1 MGVSKQEPAA
11 PARSRLRGGSEETSQ
26 VLSGREGGLTEG
38 ADKPPPVRLVGA
50 WWAPAV
56 GLSGLGLISAIE
68 IEARTD
74 AGREVFF
81 NVGQPWA
88 VYIFLAS
95 LMGLLV
101 YGFGRHAS
109 LWAIGKP
116 TPGIWRE
123 IPARTRNALKLGIGQ
138 EKVRRDRYAGIM
150 HLCIFSSIVVLTF
163 VTAQVAIDDDTA
175 LSFLHGPYYLFFSFY
190 GDLFGLIGLI
200 GVGMALYRR
209 YFIDFH
215 RIRWDERLEDHA
227 IIVGLGLILVTGFL
241 VESFRV
247 YTSELHGFVLEDGTR
262 LEAHTDWARWSFVA
276 WGLAQVWDLF
286 DLSQGHVLSAHT
298 WGWWSHIVL
307 AFGWLG
313 LIVFTRLDHL
323 IFAPVNAFLLSTDS
337 PGRLA
342 KIENIEEQEVFGVG
356 QIQDF
361 TWKQLFELDACVRCG
376 RCTEVCPADI
386 AGQPLS
392 PMHLIQDLKAHLA
405 EVGPELQHTGNSEGD
420 VRAVSPRE
428 MVGDV
433 IKDETLWACRTCGA
447 CVQECPVMIEHVP
460 TIVDM
465 RRYLVMDEARVPASA
480 QTVLENIEQRGH
492 PWRGTTLTR
501 ESWMEGLEDVPV
513 FDGSQEYLY
522 WVGCSGALVERNL
535 PITQA
540 VFRLLREAGAS
551 FGMLGQEE
559 TCNGDPARRLG
570 NEYLYQILAE
580 QLVETFKAKNVQKV
594 ITNCPHCFNT
604 FKNEYPQFDGDF
616 EVLHHT
622 EFLERA
628 LKDGALRAQHDV
640 GVAVTYHDSCYL
652 GRMNGVYDAPRQI
665 IELLPG
671 VELTEMRRSRSRG
684 LCCGAGG
691 GNMWLEEVGERRV
704 NHVRTEEA
712 VTTGAGEVISNC
724 PFCIQM
730 FEDGVPAIQ
739 PEEDGR
745 IRPFDI
751 AELIER
757 AVFGT
762 NGASGDSA
770 APGGD
775 GAEPAAAAA
784 GEGAGSEPS

>member
-1 MGVSKQEPAA
+1 MSVSERDSAA
-11 PARSRLRGGSEETSQ
+11 SARPRVREETP
-26 VLSGREGGLTEG
+26 R
-38 ADKPPPVRLVGA
+38 PIRFVGA

-68 IEARTD
+68 LEARTD

-81 NVGQPWA
+81 NAQQPWA
-88 VYIFLAS
+88 VYVFLAS
-95 LMGLLV
+95 LVGLLV

-109 LWAIGKP
+109 LWAVGKP
-116 TPGIWRE
+116 TPGLLRE
-123 IPARTRNALKLGIGQ
+123 IPMRTRNAIKLGLAQ

-150 HLCIFSSIVVLTF
+150 HLCIFSSIVVLTL
-163 VTAQVAIDDDTA
+163 VTAQVALDDDTA

-209 YFIDFH
+209 YFDDFH

-227 IIVGLGLILVTGFL
+227 IIWGLGLILVSGFL
-241 VESFRV
+241 LEALRISA
-247 YTSELHGFVLEDGTR
+247 TELNGFVLEDGSQ
-262 LEAHTDWARWSFVA
+262 LEAHTDWARWSFVS
-276 WGLAQVWDLF
+276 WGIAEGVGIF
-286 DLSQGHVLSAHT
+286 DLTQAQTLTGHT
-298 WGWWSHIVL
+298 WIWWGHIVA

-313 LIVFTRLDHL
+313 LLVFTRLDHM
-323 IFAPVNAFLLSTDS
+323 IFAPVNAFLLRTDS

-376 RCTEVCPADI
+376 RCTEVCPAAI

-405 EVGPELQHTGNSEGD
+405 DVGPEVQRVGNLGGD
-420 VRAVSPRE
+420 VRAVAGQA
-428 MVGDV
+428 MVGEV

-447 CVQECPVMIEHVP
+447 CVEECPVMIEHVP

-480 QTVLENIEQRGH
+480 QTALENIEQRGH

-513 FDGSQEYLY
+513 FDGSQDYLY

-535 PITQA
+535 PITRS

-551 FGMLGQEE
+551 FGVLGQEE

-580 QLVETFKAKNVQKV
+580 QLVETFKAKNVQRV

-604 FKNEYPQFDGDF
+604 FKNEYPQFDGHF

-628 LKDGALRAQHDV
+628 LADGSLQPKHPL
-640 GVAVTYHDSCYL
+640 GTSVTYHDSCYL

-671 VELTEMRRSRSRG
+671 VELTEMRRSRSKG

-691 GNMWLEEVGERRV
+691 GNMWQEEVGERRV

-712 VTTGAGEVISNC
+712 VGTGASEVVSNC

-730 FEDGVPAIQ
+730 FDEAVPAIQ
-739 PEEDGR
+739 PEEEGR

-751 AELIER
+751 AELLER
-757 AVFGT
+757 SVFGE
-762 NGASGDSA
+762 NGASANGSGPSGDAIEAA
-770 APGGD
+770 APAGGEE
-775 GAEPAAAAA
+775 AEAA
-784 GEGAGSEPS
+784 E